1 VLRDKDELTVN
12 PLSNSPD
19 AVTKISW
26 SLLNPLPFEAPAPLA
41 LPSAEECTTC
51 TSHEK
56 LTSTACAE
64 NEAREPAKAE
74 RPIFFMLFIKCPFV
88 YCY

>member
-1 VLRDKDELTVN
+1 VLRDKDELTVQ

-26 SLLNPLPFEAPAPLA
+26 SLLNPLPFEAPAPFS
-41 LPSAEECTTC
+41 LPSASLYITC
-51 TSHEK
+51 TSPEK
-56 LTSTACAE
+56 FTSTACAE

-74 RPIFFMLFIKCPFV
+74 RPIFL
-88 YCY
+88 CYS

>member
-26 SLLNPLPFEAPAPLA
+26 SLLNPLPLEAAKPFP

-51 TSHEK
+51 TSPDK

-64 NEAREPAKAE
+64 NDASEPAKAE
-74 RPIFFMLFIKCPFV
+74 RPIFL
-88 YCY
+88 CYS